1 MYFRE
6 YEKIILIFRDPISRA
21 MSPSNKLKRG
31 LHFTE
36 QKIND
41 EYFAKD
47 FIQDLKHQMPAW
59 KNWYEKILQID
70 AKFCLLTYEKLK
82 INIIEELKPAVQFL
96 GYEINAE
103 LEQCILKNQ
112 EGDFHRPEKS
122 KDEINKILS
131 FIPPGD
137 LETYFKMKEDVFQM
151 LKNVTSC

>member
-6 YEKIILIFRDPISRA
+6 YEKIILIFRDPIIRA
-21 MSPSNKLKRG
+21 MSPSNKLKKD

-47 FIQDLKHQMPAW
+47 FVQDLKHLMPAW
-59 KNWYEKILQID
+59 KKWYEKLLQID
-70 AKFCLLTYEKLK
+70 AKFCLLNYEKLK
-82 INIIEELKPAVQFL
+82 MNIMDELKPVVRFL

-112 EGDFHRPEKS
+112 EGEFHRQEKS
-122 KDEINKILS
+122 KDEISKILS
-131 FIPPGD
+131 FIPPGE
-137 LETYFKMKEDVFQM
+137 LETYSKMKEDVFQM

>member
-1 MYFRE
+1 M
-6 YEKIILIFRDPISRA
+6 IS
-21 MSPSNKLKRG
+21 
-31 LHFTE
+31 T
-36 QKIND
+36 
-41 EYFAKD
+41 
-47 FIQDLKHQMPAW
+47 
-59 KNWYEKILQID
+59 
-70 AKFCLLTYEKLK
+70 
-82 INIIEELKPAVQFL
+82 
-96 GYEINAE
+96 E